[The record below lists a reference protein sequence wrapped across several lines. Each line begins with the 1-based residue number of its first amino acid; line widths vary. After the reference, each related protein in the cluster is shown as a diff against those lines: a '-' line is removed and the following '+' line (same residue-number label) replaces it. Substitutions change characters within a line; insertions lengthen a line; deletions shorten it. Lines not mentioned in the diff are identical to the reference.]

1 MLFLSKSK
9 ILAREDTLFEEVSAF
24 ILINDELNEI
34 YDLFK

>member
-9 ILAREDTLFEEVSAF
+9 ILAREDTLLEEVSAF